1 MGIDVAIIGSG
12 RWGKNHINTVNQ
24 NAKNLG
30 IEDIYVCDIDA
41 EKLIQWEDEPLKCF
55 TSIEE
60 ILVDHKPSFA
70 VVATPQRH
78 ILRSPKLYSNKVSA
92 CWWRNR

>member
-12 RWGKNHINTVNQ
+12 RWGRNHVNTVNQ

-30 IEDIYVCDIDA
+30 IENIFVCDIDSK
-41 EKLIQWEDEPLKCF
+41 KLIQWEDESLKCF

-60 ILVDHKPSFA
+60 LLVDHKPNLCS
-70 VVATPQRH
+70 R
-78 ILRSPKLYSNKVSA
+78 
-92 CWWRNR
+92 RNPSGNTF